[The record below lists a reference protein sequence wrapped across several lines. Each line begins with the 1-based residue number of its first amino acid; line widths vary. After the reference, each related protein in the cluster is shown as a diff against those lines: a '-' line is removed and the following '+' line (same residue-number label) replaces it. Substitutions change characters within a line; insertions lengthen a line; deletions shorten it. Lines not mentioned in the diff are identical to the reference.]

1 MAIAQAALQSD
12 SLQRVLPAGFPARNP
27 RPAQRETTEAVVA
40 MPGIAGPLQRLGQT
54 IAYDRNEVVEDAGD
68 PAEFVYKVVSG
79 TLRAVRLLAD
89 GRRHIA
95 RFLTAGDYFGIA
107 EADEYSSGLEA
118 ITDCT
123 LMRYPRRSFEGILES
138 DATAGRQ
145 LFGQICRQLEAS
157 NHLLLLLG
165 RKTATERLA
174 SFLLS
179 FRQNDAEAI
188 CLPMCRSDIADHLGL
203 TIETVSRVITKFR
216 QQRWIRLQDASH
228 IVITAPDALK
238 ALAAN

>member
-1 MAIAQAALQSD
+1 MATAQAALQTEGF
-12 SLQRVLPAGFPARNP
+12 QRALPASLRTRSYPA
-27 RPAQRETTEAVVA
+27 AHSTDAVVA
-40 MPGIAGPLQRLGQT
+40 MPGIAGPLQQLGQT
-54 IAYDRNEVVEDAGD
+54 VRYQRSEVVEDAGD
-68 PAEFVYKVVSG
+68 PAEYVYKVVSG

-95 RFLTAGDYFGIA
+95 KFLTAGDYFGIA
-107 EADEYSSGLEA
+107 EGDDYSSGLEA

-123 LMRYPRRSFEGILES
+123 LMRYPRYKFQTTLEA
-138 DATAGRQ
+138 DAAAGRQ
-145 LFGQICRQLEAS
+145 LFGHICRQLEAS

-165 RKTATERLA
+165 RKTAAERLA

-179 FRQNDAEAI
+179 FRQHGSSEI

-216 QQRWIRLQDASH
+216 QQRWISMQDASH
-228 IVITAPDALK
+228 IRVTAPDKLE